1 MSGEP
6 ALPVPPAVRLVLIAA
21 ASRHRVLASHGQIP
35 WHLPRDVAHFRART
49 AGRWLLLGRITY
61 EQMNGWFQ
69 PGHVPVVLTRQADD
83 FAVPGGW
90 AVSDLPAALRLAA
103 SHGVGELM
111 VCGGGQVYAAALPWA
126 DEILLTTVETEVNGE
141 TLFPELPADQWRTVD
156 QHAFPADAANAWPMT
171 ITRWVRT
178 GS

>member
-6 ALPVPPAVRLVLIAA
+6 PLPVPPAVRLVLIAA
-21 ASRHRVLASHGQIP
+21 ASRNRVLASHGQIP

-69 PGHVPVVLTRQADD
+69 PGHVPVVMTRLADD
-83 FAVPGGW
+83 FTVPGGW
-90 AVSDLPAALRLAA
+90 AVPDLPSALQLAA

-111 VCGGGQVYAAALPWA
+111 VCGGGQVYASSLPWA
-126 DEILLTTVETEVNGE
+126 DEIILTTVETEVTGE
-141 TLFPELPADQWRTVD
+141 TLFPELPADQWCAVD
-156 QHAFPADAANAWPMT
+156 QQSFPADAANAWPMT
-171 ITRWVRT
+171 ITRWVRA
-178 GS
+178 